1 MPRKHPYVSR
11 RSATPQ
17 FGCAK
22 QRKQNP
28 GAKTR
33 RGNEGVLFDECH
45 VETNTCRKGT
55 GGATAPLLRAAHGR
69 LRLWRRCSDTNCQR
83 ERSCCGDADRCGARI
98 APQSWQWLRHVL
110 RGILEG
116 QPHEVA
122 VKAPTWHAS
131 PIASEESCAGRASRA
146 GTLSNTSS
154 FTTAVGGTSIKC
166 RCRRR
171 SIRSSNGW
179 SPRRGCGT
187 RVPRM
192 SGPTC
197 AAMRRF
203 SRRNVRRCVV

>member
-122 VKAPTWHAS
+122 VKAANLARLPYRERRILRWPGVPCWDPVEYVQLHNRSWRHIDQVPLPPPLDPQFERLVAS
-131 PIASEESCAGRASRA
+131 PWVRDARAADVR
-146 GTLSNTSS
+146 TD
-154 FTTAVGGTSIKC
+154 V
-166 RCRRR
+166 
-171 SIRSSNGW
+171 
-179 SPRRGCGT
+179 RGDAK
-187 RVPRM
+187 V
-192 SGPTC
+192 
-197 AAMRRF
+197 
-203 SRRNVRRCVV
+203 